1 MARALDLAAV
11 EAGGL
16 ISEDVIPRLF
26 NLSPVERPLIDSI
39 GSGDADNMKKEFTD
53 KVLAQPSAVNTLYEN
68 QDLSGEDDSSH
79 GLRYYNLCQQ
89 MGSYRAPLAA

>member
-1 MARALDLAAV
+1 MARALDMAAV

-39 GSGDADNMKKEFTD
+39 GTTTAGNYKKEFTD
-53 KVLAQPSAVNTLYEN
+53 KVLATPSAVNTLYEN
-68 QDLSGEDDSSH
+68 QDLSGVDDSTY

-89 MGSYRAPLAA
+89 MGSFPSPLAA